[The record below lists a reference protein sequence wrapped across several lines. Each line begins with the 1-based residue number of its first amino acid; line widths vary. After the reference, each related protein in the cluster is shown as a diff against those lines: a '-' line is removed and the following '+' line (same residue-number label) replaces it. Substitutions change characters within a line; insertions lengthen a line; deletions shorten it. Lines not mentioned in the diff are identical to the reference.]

1 MMLFP
6 FLPPARPGRTG
17 GDTPKYTPSE
27 YVKPSSGTT
36 SVQQG
41 NNTALGSNSSEQSIY
56 QRKVSIN
63 VQSPPESK
71 DITIEDPEFNPPVK
85 IKKLALAIKIFCKSY
100 KGMSQVNN
108 PETDRSARVESL
120 RKKVFTVSFAVI
132 HSLSAVLTVAAT
144 VGLGIG
150 AMMGV
155 IFLGTL
161 NPQALVLT
169 IFVFM
174 ALSVIGPVLLFAG
187 FQLALVI
194 ERFITGVVSA
204 SVDTREKLAEMTA
217 STKPEAKFLNK
228 YQRMEESL
236 RALQIKRYAAKSKEI
251 DEMPDSPLKNQ
262 LRTELESERVK
273 EKIPKPDDEKWYD
286 TCQPHCLKDYY
297 VGSIE
302 SLDDAISKIEDWLRR
317 ADKQKNLLTKAQQ
330 ELNVEGTS
338 GKSDTEPMEVRHEN
352 SADWIPV

>member
-1 MMLFP
+1 MLIFP
-6 FLPPARPGRTG
+6 FLPATRPGSTR

-27 YVKPSSGTT
+27 YVKPSSGTAL
-36 SVQQG
+36 VKQG

-120 RKKVFTVSFAVI
+120 RKKVFTASFAVI

-144 VGLGIG
+144 IALGIG
-150 AMMGV
+150 AMIGV
-155 IFLGTL
+155 TFLCTL
-161 NPQALVLT
+161 NPQALLLIIPVVFVLS
-169 IFVFM
+169 
-174 ALSVIGPVLLFAG
+174 AIGSAMLFAG

-217 STKPEAKFLNK
+217 STRPEAKFLNK

-236 RALQIKRYAAKSKEI
+236 RALQIKRYAAKSEEI
-251 DEMPDSPLKNQ
+251 DKMPNSPLKNQ

-273 EKIPKPDDEKWYD
+273 EKIPKLDDEKWYD
-286 TCQPHCLKDYY
+286 TRQRYCLKDYY
-297 VGSIE
+297 EGGTE